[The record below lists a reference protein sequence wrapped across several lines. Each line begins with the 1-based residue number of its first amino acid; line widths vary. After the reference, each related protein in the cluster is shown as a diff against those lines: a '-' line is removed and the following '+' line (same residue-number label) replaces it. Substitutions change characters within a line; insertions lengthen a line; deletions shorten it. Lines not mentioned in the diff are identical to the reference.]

1 MLTNRELFFRFLAQ
15 TSEAPVALEIA
26 HAEGI
31 WLTSADGKK
40 YMDLISGISVS
51 NTGHRHPEILKAIRD
66 QLDRYLHLMVYGEYI
81 EAPQVKLAAKLV
93 SLLPPSLSNIY
104 LVNSGSEAVEGALK
118 LAKRF
123 TGRKEIVAFN
133 NAYHGS
139 SHGSLSVMGNSDLRD
154 PYGPL
159 LPGITHININQ
170 TEDISAITAATA
182 CVIIE
187 PVQGE
192 AGVIPGTVNF
202 IRSLRNRCTETG
214 ALLIFDEV
222 QTGFGRTGTMFVFEQ
237 YGIVPDILI
246 IAKGLG
252 GGMPISAF
260 ISSQEIMQSLST
272 NPALGHITTFGGH
285 PVSCAAA
292 IANIGVIID
301 EKLIEKVPAKS
312 ALFREMLAS
321 HPAVKDYRC
330 SGLLIAV
337 ELENEK
343 DVQEIIHRCLL
354 EGIIL
359 DWFLFNP
366 KSIRIAPPLIIT
378 NDEIIKACDIILQ
391 ALSSLSKR
399 KSDE

>member
-1 MLTNRELFFRFLAQ
+1 MITNRELFFHFLAQ
-15 TSEAPVALEIA
+15 TSDAPLALEIA

-51 NTGHRHPEILKAIRD
+51 NTGHRHPEVLKAIQD
-66 QLDRYLHLMVYGEYI
+66 QLDRYLHLMVFGEYI
-81 EAPQVKLAAKLV
+81 EAPQAKLAAKLA
-93 SLLPPSLSNIY
+93 SLLPPSLSNTY

-139 SHGSLSVMGNSDLRD
+139 SHGSLSVMGNSELRD

-170 TEDISAITAATA
+170 TEELSAITAAAA

-192 AGVIPGTVNF
+192 AGVIPGTVDF
-202 IRSLRNRCTETG
+202 IRALRHRCTVTG

-222 QTGFGRTGTMFVFEQ
+222 QTGFGRTGSMFAFEQ
-237 YGIVPDILI
+237 YGIVPDILV
-246 IAKGLG
+246 IAKSLG
-252 GGMPISAF
+252 GGMPIGAF
-260 ISSQEIMQSLST
+260 ISSQEIMRSLSN

-292 IANIGVIID
+292 IANIGVIIH
-301 EKLIEKVPAKS
+301 EKLTEQVPAKS
-312 ALFREMLAS
+312 TLFREMLAD
-321 HPAVKDYRC
+321 HPAVKDYRS

-337 ELENEK
+337 ELDNEK
-343 DVQEIIHRCLL
+343 DVQEIIHRCLV
-354 EGIIL
+354 EGIII

-378 NDEIIKACDIILQ
+378 NDEIIKACEIILQ
-391 ALSSLSKR
+391 ALNSLSNR